1 MHARTLLLST
11 LALMLAPAALAQKNP
26 DEALAALKAGNQR
39 FVEERSVP
47 QPLGEGVRRTLARGQ
62 NPFAIVLTCSD
73 SRVPPEH
80 IFNAGLGE
88 LFVVRVAGNTVDQE
102 TLASIEYAAEHLGAT
117 LCVVL
122 GHERCGAIA
131 ACAHQVQAANDG
143 KPVVAESPA
152 IQQLLEQLEPA
163 VRKAQASDLGGDE
176 MLARAEE
183 ENAQGT
189 AQDCL
194 RRSPLLRHLQQA
206 RRFQVLPARYHL
218 ATGQVEWLPMR
229 PLPAATEHA
238 TEPAHVTPSTMPPH
252 VALRLL
258 QAGHRRFLSDG
269 RPTADLSQK
278 RREDLTQGQQPM
290 AIVVTCSDSRV
301 APEHLFDAGLGE
313 LFVVRVAGNAIDDD
327 GLASIEYA
335 AAHTGASLLVV
346 LGHTG
351 CGALTAATEAP
362 HDPHHT
368 ANLRAL
374 LQRLEPAVERA
385 RASGRTGRDLVEL
398 AVRGNAMRA
407 IVEARSRSA
416 LLRQLERDGKF
427 TMLAAVYDLASG
439 DVAWLKDAGP
449 DADAA
454 APPAA
459 PGGEMAPQ
467 ASHGG
472 GRDAHGHGDAHAADH
487 ARPGKDAHGTTA
499 PTGPGDPHGAAPA
512 PHGHGTPGGSPD
524 DMPWLDEAPAKP
536 GAGKPA
542 AHGHGEQAA
551 QDPAAHGNGDAHADH
566 ADADHDGH
574 GALAGH
580 GKPAHGAGHEQG
592 HEPHGEAPGHGDDG
606 HGHDAGNQGL
616 DPVLVIGGIGI
627 ASLLI
632 AAVLA
637 MKKR

>member
-1 MHARTLLLST
+1 MHATTLLPR
-11 LALMLAPAALAQKNP
+11 ALLLLLAPMALAQKTP

-80 IFNAGLGE
+80 LFNAGLGE

-131 ACAHQVQAANDG
+131 ACVHQVQAANDG
-143 KPVVAESPA
+143 KPVAAESPA

-163 VRKAQASDLGGDE
+163 VRKAHAHDLGGDE
-176 MLARAEE
+176 LLARAEE

-194 RRSPLLRHLQQA
+194 RRSPLLRRLQQA
-206 RRFQVLPARYHL
+206 QRFQVLPARYHL
-218 ATGQVEWLPMR
+218 ASGQVEWLPPR
-229 PLPAATEHA
+229 PLPAPAGHDA
-238 TEPAHVTPSTMPPH
+238 APAHVTASTMPPH

-278 RREDLTQGQQPM
+278 RRENLTQGQQPL
-290 AIVVTCSDSRV
+290 AIVVTCADSRV

-346 LGHTG
+346 LGHSA
-351 CGALTAATEAP
+351 CGAITAAADAP

-368 ANLRAL
+368 TNLRAL

-385 RASGRTGRDLVEL
+385 RASGKTGRDLVEL

-407 IVEARSRSA
+407 LVEARSRSA

-427 TMLAAVYDLASG
+427 AMLAAVYDLASG
-439 DVAWLKDAGP
+439 DVEWLKDGEAS
-449 DADAA
+449 ADVAE
-454 APPAA
+454 PPAA
-459 PGGEMAPQ
+459 PGGEIAPR
-467 ASHGG
+467 AAGHGSPDDGHGHAKAGHGG
-472 GRDAHGHGDAHAADH
+472 NDHAAMPHEGHDDAHDTDHGDAHGAAHDDH
-487 ARPGKDAHGTTA
+487 RTA
-499 PTGPGDPHGAAPA
+499 PHGADD
-512 PHGHGTPGGSPD
+512 D
-524 DMPWLDEAPAKP
+524 DMPWLEQAPARPPASHKKP
-536 GAGKPA
+536 TAGRDPHATSGAE
-542 AHGHGEQAA
+542 AHGDDSSHAS
-551 QDPAAHGNGDAHADH
+551 PADH
-566 ADADHDGH
+566 GSHGKQGHD
-574 GALAGH
+574 AGH
-580 GKPAHGAGHEQG
+580 GDTHDE
-592 HEPHGEAPGHGDDG
+592 HGEDHQGHGDD
-606 HGHDAGNQGL
+606 DPAEKRGL
-616 DPVLVIGGIGI
+616 DPVLVIGGVGI
-627 ASLLI
+627 TSLLL

-637 MKKR
+637 MRKG